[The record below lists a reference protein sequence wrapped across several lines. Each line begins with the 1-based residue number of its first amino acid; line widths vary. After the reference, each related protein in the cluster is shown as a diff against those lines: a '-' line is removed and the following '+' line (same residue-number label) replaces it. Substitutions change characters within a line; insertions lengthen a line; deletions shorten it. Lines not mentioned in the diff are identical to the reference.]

1 MVFHQ
6 PIWKICSSNW
16 IISPSVGVKIIQVFE
31 LPPPR
36 KQSDP
41 FKNPLQIV
49 TCGSKTP
56 PWASWGSFPSA
67 SSSSMAAT
75 TRKRRQKMVQPLR
88 QGWDEVMAC
97 NKNVTK
103 MWLMRYVQFLQTSEH
118 IIHKPWYRNRKRGHK
133 FSSRWVSLSRKPKK
147 QLGPCV
153 LTTRNFTEKPSELSA
168 ESKSRHFFFLVRRC
182 TDNPTWVWT
191 SCSTLRWKV
200 AENTNWQ
207 RAAIPFGRQGNMG
220 ILRLKSTHVL

>member
-1 MVFHQ
+1 MVEPTHLKNMLVKLDHFPKFQ
-6 PIWKICSSNW
+6 
-16 IISPSVGVKIIQVFE
+16 VKIIQVFE
-31 LPPPR
+31 LPPAR
-36 KQSDP
+36 KLSDP

-118 IIHKPWYRNRKRGHK
+118 IIHKPWYRNRKRAINLARGESPWAENLRNSLVLVFWQRETSPRNLQSCQLK
-133 FSSRWVSLSRKPKK
+133 VSRAISFFWCAGAQTTL
-147 QLGPCV
+147 LG
-153 LTTRNFTEKPSELSA
+153 SEHHAALY
-168 ESKSRHFFFLVRRC
+168 VG
-182 TDNPTWVWT
+182 
-191 SCSTLRWKV
+191 SCW
-200 AENTNWQ
+200 NTNWQ

-220 ILRLKSTHVL
+220 SLRLKSTHVL